1 MDYKSNH
8 VRKWVEEVE
17 LSHLFYSD
25 LGPLNL
31 KSDEDD
37 KSDMRTLGLSLDEAE
52 LKDDADQLMALRN
65 SCGLW

>member
-1 MDYKSNH
+1 M
-8 VRKWVEEVE
+8 
-17 LSHLFYSD
+17 SHLFYSD